1 MAHLITSSDYQFGR
15 SRDKRVSVRARGAL
29 ERFNGFIK
37 NMLEAIA
44 DSKMRRIERELA
56 LLGYRYD
63 RSSNEWVSPDSV
75 RASARKD

>member
-1 MAHLITSSDYQFGR
+1 MAHLITSSDYRFGR

-29 ERFNGFIK
+29 RRVNGFIK

-44 DSKMRRIERELA
+44 DSKMRRVERELW

-63 RSSNEWVSPDSV
+63 RSSNDWVPPDSA